1 MIWMFKEIFFT
12 VVWDVFTFWVA
23 KKILRHFVNQSEI
36 TLKQKATY
44 LLVRLR
50 RSNSLRTRMETL
62 AKRRLTLC
70 IFPRLA
76 GMPTSYVF
84 SELLLVHKPACSCC
98 DWLGRRSRHFFQPI
112 RGKTKANGNLLTH
125 VFNHLVPGTC
135 IYVETWLTHLTVCAY
150 CDWLGKKSHHFSS
163 QSEDSHHVCWKIVT
177 YHVAPTRMLI
187 HVLPICKKR
196 ESQHYRRRKEEQSGK
211 S

>member
-76 GMPTSYVF
+76 GIPTSYVF

-112 RGKTKANGNLLTH
+112 RGKPKPMVICWHTFSTTWSQVH
-125 VFNHLVPGTC
+125 VFTLRP
-135 IYVETWLTHLTVCAY
+135 
-150 CDWLGKKSHHFSS
+150 DWLVWLSVH
-163 QSEDSHHVCWKIVT
+163 IV
-177 YHVAPTRMLI
+177 I
-187 HVLPICKKR
+187 
-196 ESQHYRRRKEEQSGK
+196 G
-211 S
+211 